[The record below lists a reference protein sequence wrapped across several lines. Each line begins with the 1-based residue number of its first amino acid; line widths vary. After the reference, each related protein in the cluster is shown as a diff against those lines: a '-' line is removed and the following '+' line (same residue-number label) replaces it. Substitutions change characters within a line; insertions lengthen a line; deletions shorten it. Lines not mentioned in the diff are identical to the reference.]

1 MEAKDLLNSD
11 RTLTLKGKKVYK
23 QIRLALCPKCRTPLN
38 PGKMLSDLRTP
49 EQVEAARQGGKKG
62 GRPRKIK

>member
-1 MEAKDLLNSD
+1 MVM
-11 RTLTLKGKKVYK
+11 LKGIGDGMKA
-23 QIRLALCPKCRTPLN
+23 QCPKCGTPLN